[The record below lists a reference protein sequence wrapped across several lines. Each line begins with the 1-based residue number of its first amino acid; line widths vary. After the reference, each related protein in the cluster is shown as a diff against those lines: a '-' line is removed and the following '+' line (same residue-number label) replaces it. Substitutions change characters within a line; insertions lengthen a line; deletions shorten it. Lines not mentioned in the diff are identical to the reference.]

1 MFHQTA
7 SHARARIA
15 GTAQSTN
22 ARTCYIKVRP
32 FAHGRLASTSWRP
45 WAIRASSSMQNRP
58 TRYEFLPR
66 LSPASR
72 FEKKTGLFGR
82 RGGRSWEGASCAEGP
97 TNHPTVIQASRVR
110 LNSRRR
116 YGNPYRK
123 SHRSMPISVYSLD
136 GSIYLRCCHL
146 TTLDRRDHV
155 RIRNTR
161 HVISHLSDRLARSE
175 SMSTTRGS
183 FVQFLLRKGD

>member
-1 MFHQTA
+1 MPVPEL
-7 SHARARIA
+7 RAQRSLP
-15 GTAQSTN
+15 T
-22 ARTCYIKVRP
+22 
-32 FAHGRLASTSWRP
+32 HGLV
-45 WAIRASSSMQNRP
+45 I
-58 TRYEFLPR
+58 
-66 LSPASR
+66 SR
-72 FEKKTGLFGR
+72 FARSHMADSLVHLGAPGRSALRLQCKIAPPVMNFSPGFPLRVGSEKKTGRFGR
-82 RGGRSWEGASCAEGP
+82 RGGRSWEGASCAEEP
-97 TNHPTVIQASRVR
+97 TNHPTVIQPSRVR